1 MMESRLG
8 TRLQSASN
16 NANHSTLLKKKLE
29 NLSQLYLSNKIT
41 FISQTHVKAVL
52 WLSMFPF
59 NIIKVLAL
67 KFLDE

>member
-16 NANHSTLLKKKLE
+16 NANHSTLQKKKLE

-59 NIIKVLAL
+59 NITKVLAL
-67 KFLDE
+67 KFLVE